1 MAITR
6 CPYCHAITDETDKYC
21 NNCGTQLL
29 FPEDEEIEE
38 DIPGEKIIDAET
50 EEKDYGIDEPEEGK
64 ISGDEEPEEELSDE
78 ALEGTEEID
87 LEDLIEEETEKAS
100 GLDEPEVSK
109 KGEEPEEDGEDED
122 EVGGDVIVLDEA
134 ELTADA
140 GESFLK
146 AAPDAEETGPD
157 AEPPREGTEPPPD
170 EETRELAAVEAEEQ
184 APGETPP
191 MTPHEPGSITEPG
204 PESEAPP
211 AAGPIPP
218 TFDTI
223 ELESMG
229 KTVELGKDKID
240 QFLEALAETKSANR
254 TPQADTREPTGTLP
268 PWASA
273 MKGAPAFSD
282 VKDTGEPTLSKD
294 EEKGPWEV
302 GEQEI
307 FPRKKPS
314 DSTIGFPEKV
324 TQAVL
329 PFGAVTDETAEMELE
344 KEHEEKPF
352 TGEAAEEQAVE
363 EEAEEEA
370 PRGFLRADRREA
382 AAPSEDA
389 ERGAAEAA
397 EEREPPSERLPFDIT
412 AILKS
417 KVFDALFVGV
427 FWLAALWLAARAV
440 GTTLF
445 GILGAMSGSMLLLYA
460 VLGLLYVFFFKFFLG
475 ETLGDRLFRRRE

>member
-6 CPYCHAITDETDKYC
+6 CPYCHAITDESDKYC

-38 DIPGEKIIDAET
+38 DIPGEKILDAET
-50 EEKDYGIDEPEEGK
+50 EEKDYTIDEPDGK
-64 ISGDEEPEEELSDE
+64 ERASEDDEDLTGE
-78 ALEGTEEID
+78 APEGTEEID
-87 LEDLIEEETEKAS
+87 LEDLIEEETVKAA

-109 KGEEPEEDGEDED
+109 KGEEPEEDGEEEEPEEGEED

-146 AAPDAEETGPD
+146 AASDAVEAGPDAE
-157 AEPPREGTEPPPD
+157 EPPREGT
-170 EETRELAAVEAEEQ
+170 
-184 APGETPP
+184 GTPP
-191 MTPHEPGSITEPG
+191 ITPQEPDPIAEPG
-204 PESEAPP
+204 PDTEAPP
-211 AAGPIPP
+211 APSPVPP
-218 TFDTI
+218 TFDTV

-240 QFLEALAETKSANR
+240 QFLEALAETKPAEG

-268 PWASA
+268 PWASV
-273 MKGAPAFSD
+273 MKGAPAFAD
-282 VKDTGEPTLSKD
+282 IKDTGEMERRD

-307 FPRKKPS
+307 FPRKKHS

-329 PFGAVTDETAEMELE
+329 PFGAVKDETAEIEYE
-344 KEHEEKPF
+344 KEHEEKLF
-352 TGEAAEEQAVE
+352 AEEAAEEQAV

-370 PRGFLRADRREA
+370 PRGFLRTDRREA
-382 AAPSEDA
+382 APPSEEA
-389 ERGAAEAA
+389 ERELAEAA
-397 EEREPPSERLPFDIT
+397 EEREQPGERPPLDIT
-412 AILKS
+412 AILRS
-417 KVFDALFVGV
+417 KAFDLLFVGV
-427 FWLAALWLAARAV
+427 FWLAALWLAAHAV
-440 GTTLF
+440 GATLF

-460 VLGLLYVFFFKFFLG
+460 VLGLLYFFFFKFFLG